1 MCHYDT
7 VVTDVVRQ
15 EESRHSLYNAWV
27 NAPLIEV
34 WPYSAGRQVGKW
46 VKIGHAEGWDVPLL
60 LRPYYL
66 GITYEYHTTCAIGE
80 QAMPYCEP

>member
-1 MCHYDT
+1 MGECSPNRGVAVQRGET
-7 VVTDVVRQ
+7 
-15 EESRHSLYNAWV
+15 
-27 NAPLIEV
+27 
-34 WPYSAGRQVGKW
+34 GREMG
-46 VKIGHAEGWDVPLL
+46 KIGHAEGWDVPLL